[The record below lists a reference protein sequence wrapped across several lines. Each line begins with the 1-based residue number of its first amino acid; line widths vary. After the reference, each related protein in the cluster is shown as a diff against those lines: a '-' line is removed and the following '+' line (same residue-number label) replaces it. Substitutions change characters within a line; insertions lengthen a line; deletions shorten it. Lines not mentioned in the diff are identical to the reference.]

1 MNNKACVR
9 YGALDAMRILAAF
22 SVVCI
27 HYQIVPDSMISR
39 YTQVAARFA
48 VPLFFMITVF
58 FLQAVIDKGRF
69 KGYVQKIAI
78 LTVGTNVCI
87 LSLAF
92 YMGHLMPYR
101 LRMSVFS
108 CWAYLS
114 GEL

>member
-48 VPLFFMITVF
+48 VPLFFI
-58 FLQAVIDKGRF
+58 FLADSNR
-69 KGYVQKIAI
+69 
-78 LTVGTNVCI
+78 
-87 LSLAF
+87 
-92 YMGHLMPYR
+92 
-101 LRMSVFS
+101 
-108 CWAYLS
+108 
-114 GEL
+114 